1 VYRIEVYFFVFLHK
15 KKSQTLLKNRL
26 AMFGKKKN
34 KILVDHRLAYC
45 VSLSTRRHGVYIN
58 REEVQKKF
66 PEDEPPKT
74 IRELNA
80 FLAEKKL
87 EVNPINISI
96 EDFKDTDFVF
106 PCAVPFN
113 NGESIIA
120 LGVLKKDDEYFIK
133 YLDPLDPQ
141 ARKQEVGL
149 TEFEKLWKNIVLSVN
164 TLRGVESKE
173 RPFDVKWFLPELW
186 KCRYMLLCAFIISIL
201 LNILSFTP
209 IIFIQIALDKVV
221 GYKAVSTLYVL
232 TAGVAVA
239 LLFNAIMGFIREY
252 IFNYIGDI
260 LESRIATDIFDK
272 LLGLPLIEVQG
283 DNITKFGGSMQSI
296 TALRNTIVTRV
307 FKVVFDLTAVLVFVP
322 VMFAYNFF
330 MGIIVLGFALLMG
343 FNKIIFNSIVGKSPE
358 ILNEVENSKNS
369 LIRETLHGMTMLKE
383 FEEEESERKNW
394 RKSAAASIMLRSNK
408 NRVNSTSTEIN
419 GFLQQAMTIVII
431 FTGVQLVFA
440 EQLSAGSIIAI
451 NMVAGKLTS
460 PIIAAIT
467 LFGERSQVLAL
478 ISHVGDIWNKG
489 KEQMG
494 AGVLT
499 AISGKYSFD
508 NISMNFGD
516 VKALNRLTFEITPKS
531 KVGVIGPTGAGKST
545 LLNMIAGTYRP
556 TEGKMVI
563 DGVVINQYDLSY
575 YRSKVMLL
583 DKKPIFFKGTIEDNM
598 SRVTHNIGKNELA
611 HIFALTGFD
620 EHLQKLPEG
629 IHSEIDETASQ
640 LAGGAASLLALSRAL
655 LANPKVLLLDEF
667 ADALDIDTRIKLQD
681 NFSTIASDRTV
692 VDAQNVISHELD
704 SISNYDK
711 IIVLD
716 KGKVVGQGTHEQLI
730 VECEFYRQML
740 EKEKKLSS
748 IG

>member
-1 VYRIEVYFFVFLHK
+1 
-15 KKSQTLLKNRL
+15 
-26 AMFGKKKN
+26 MFGKKKN

-232 TAGVAVA
+232 TAGVVIA
-239 LLFNAIMGFIREY
+239 LIFNAIMGFIREY

-343 FNKIIFNSIVGKSPE
+343 FNKIIFNNIVGKSPE

-620 EHLQKLPEG
+620 EHLQQLPEG

>member
-1 VYRIEVYFFVFLHK
+1 
-15 KKSQTLLKNRL
+15 
-26 AMFGKKKN
+26 MFGKKKN

-173 RPFDVKWFLPELW
+173 RPFNVKWFLPELW

-232 TAGVAVA
+232 TAGVVIA
-239 LLFNAIMGFIREY
+239 LIFNAIMGFIREY

-343 FNKIIFNSIVGKSPE
+343 FNKIIFNNIVGKSPE

-620 EHLQKLPEG
+620 EHLQQLPEG

>member
-1 VYRIEVYFFVFLHK
+1 
-15 KKSQTLLKNRL
+15 
-26 AMFGKKKN
+26 MFGKKKN
-34 KILVDHRLAYC
+34 EILVDHRLAYC
-45 VSLSTRRHGVYIN
+45 VSMTTRRHGVYIN
-58 REEVQKKF
+58 REEVEKKF
-66 PEDEPPKT
+66 PEGDPPKT
-74 IRELNA
+74 TRELNS
-80 FLAEKKL
+80 FLADKKL
-87 EVNPINISI
+87 IASPINISI
-96 EDFKDTDFVF
+96 DDFKDKNFVF
-106 PCAVPFN
+106 PCAVPLM

-120 LGVLKKDDEYFIK
+120 LSVLKKEEDYFIK
-133 YLDPLDPQ
+133 FLDPLDPQ
-141 ARKQEVGL
+141 ARQQEVGIE
-149 TEFEKLWKNIVLSVN
+149 EFKELWKNIVISVN
-164 TLRGVESKE
+164 AQRGGESKE
-173 RPFDVKWFLPELW
+173 RPFDLKWFLPELW
-186 KCRYMLLCAFIISIL
+186 KCRYLLLCAFIISIL

-209 IIFIQIALDKVV
+209 IIFIQISLDKVV

-239 LLFNAIMGFIREY
+239 LLFIAIVGFVREY

-272 LLGLPLIEVQG
+272 LLGLPLIQVQG
-283 DNITKFGGSMQSI
+283 DNINKFNTSMQSI
-296 TALRNTIVTRV
+296 TALRNTMVMRV
-307 FKVVFDLTAVLVFVP
+307 FKTVFDLTAVLVFVP
-322 VMFAYNFF
+322 VMFAYNFL
-330 MGIIVLGFALLMG
+330 MGLIVLGFAILMG
-343 FNKIIFNSIVGKSPE
+343 VNKIIFNNIAGKSPE
-358 ILNEVENSKNS
+358 ILGEVENSKSS

-394 RKSAAASIMLRSNK
+394 RKSAAASIILRSK
-408 NRVNSTSTEIN
+408 KSQVNSTSTEIN
-419 GFLQQAMTIVII
+419 AFLQNAMTIAII
-431 FTGVQLVFA
+431 FTGVQLVFSGD
-440 EQLSAGSIIAI
+440 LSAGSIIAI

-467 LFGERSQVLAL
+467 LFGDRNQLFVL
-478 ISHVGDIWNKG
+478 ISHIGDIWNKG

-494 AGVLT
+494 AGVHT
-499 AISGKYSFD
+499 AISGKYLFD

-516 VKALNRLTFEITPKS
+516 VKALNKVSFELTPKS
-531 KVGVIGPTGAGKST
+531 KVGVVGPTGAGKST

-556 TEGKMVI
+556 TEGRMDI
-563 DGVVINQYDLSY
+563 DGVGMNQYDLSY
-575 YRSKVMLL
+575 YRSQVMLL

-629 IHSEIDETASQ
+629 IHTKIDENATQ

-667 ADALDIDTRIKLQD
+667 ADSLDIDTRIKLQD

-704 SISNYDK
+704 SISSYDQ

-716 KGKVVGQGTHEQLI
+716 RGKVVGQGKHEDLI
-730 VECEFYRQML
+730 NTCETYRLML
-740 EKEKKLSS
+740 EKEKKLSE
-748 IG
+748 IGESENEVKNKISDADKDNF

>member
-1 VYRIEVYFFVFLHK
+1 
-15 KKSQTLLKNRL
+15 
-26 AMFGKKKN
+26 MFGKKKN
-34 KILVDHRLAYC
+34 EILVDHRLAYC
-45 VSLSTRRHGVYIN
+45 VSMTTRRHGVYIN
-58 REEVQKKF
+58 REEVEKKF
-66 PEDEPPKT
+66 PEGDPPKT
-74 IRELNA
+74 TRELNS
-80 FLAEKKL
+80 FLADKKL
-87 EVNPINISI
+87 IASPINISI
-96 EDFKDTDFVF
+96 DDFKDKNFVF
-106 PCAVPFN
+106 PCAVPLM

-120 LGVLKKDDEYFIK
+120 LSVLKKEEDYFIK
-133 YLDPLDPQ
+133 FLDPLDPQ
-141 ARKQEVGL
+141 ARQQEVGIE
-149 TEFEKLWKNIVLSVN
+149 EFGELWKNIVISVN
-164 TLRGVESKE
+164 AQRGGESKE
-173 RPFDVKWFLPELW
+173 RPFDLKWFLPELW
-186 KCRYMLLCAFIISIL
+186 KCRYLLLCAFIISIM

-209 IIFIQIALDKVV
+209 IIFIQISLDKVV

-239 LLFNAIMGFIREY
+239 LLFIAIVGFVREY

-272 LLGLPLIEVQG
+272 LLGLPLIQVQG
-283 DNITKFGGSMQSI
+283 DNINKFNTSMQSI
-296 TALRNTIVTRV
+296 TALRNTIVMRV
-307 FKVVFDLTAVLVFVP
+307 FKSVFDLTAVLVFVP
-322 VMFAYNFF
+322 VMFAYNFL
-330 MGIIVLGFALLMG
+330 MGLIVLGFAILMG
-343 FNKIIFNSIVGKSPE
+343 VNKIIFNNIAGKSPE
-358 ILNEVENSKNS
+358 ILSEVENSKSS

-394 RKSAAASIMLRSNK
+394 RKSAAASIILRSK
-408 NRVNSTSTEIN
+408 KSQVNSTSTEIN
-419 GFLQQAMTIVII
+419 AFLQNAMTIAII
-431 FTGVQLVFA
+431 FTGVQLVFSGD
-440 EQLSAGSIIAI
+440 LSAGSIIAI

-467 LFGERSQVLAL
+467 LFGDRNQLFVL
-478 ISHVGDIWNKG
+478 ISHIGDIWNKG

-494 AGVLT
+494 AGVHS
-499 AISGKYSFD
+499 AISGKYLFD
-508 NISMNFGD
+508 NISMNFGE
-516 VKALNRLTFEITPKS
+516 VKALNKVSFELTPKS

-556 TEGKMVI
+556 TEGRMDI
-563 DGVVINQYDLSY
+563 DGVGMNQYDLSY
-575 YRSKVMLL
+575 YRSQVMLL

-629 IHSEIDETASQ
+629 IHTKIDENATQ

-667 ADALDIDTRIKLQD
+667 ADSLDIDTRIKLQD

-704 SISNYDK
+704 SISSYDQ

-716 KGKVVGQGTHEQLI
+716 RGKVVGQGKHEDLI
-730 VECEFYRQML
+730 NTCETYRLML
-740 EKEKKLSS
+740 EKEKKLSE
-748 IG
+748 IGESENVVTKKISDIDKDNF

>member
-1 VYRIEVYFFVFLHK
+1 
-15 KKSQTLLKNRL
+15 
-26 AMFGKKKN
+26 MFGKKKN
-34 KILVDHRLAYC
+34 EILVDHRLAYC
-45 VSLSTRRHGVYIN
+45 VSMTTRRHGVYIN
-58 REEVQKKF
+58 REEVEKKF
-66 PEDEPPKT
+66 PEGDPPKT
-74 IRELNA
+74 TRELNS
-80 FLAEKKL
+80 FLADKKL
-87 EVNPINISI
+87 VASPINISI
-96 EDFKDTDFVF
+96 DDFKDKNFVF
-106 PCAVPFN
+106 PCAVPLM

-120 LGVLKKDDEYFIK
+120 LSVLKKEEDYFIK
-133 YLDPLDPQ
+133 FLDPLDPQ
-141 ARKQEVGL
+141 ARQQEVGIE
-149 TEFEKLWKNIVLSVN
+149 EFKELWKNIVISVN
-164 TLRGVESKE
+164 AQRGGESKE
-173 RPFDVKWFLPELW
+173 RPFDLKWFLPELW
-186 KCRYMLLCAFIISIL
+186 KCRYLLLCAFIISIL

-209 IIFIQIALDKVV
+209 IIFIQISLDKVV

-239 LLFNAIMGFIREY
+239 LLFIAIVGFVRDY

-272 LLGLPLIEVQG
+272 LLGLPLIQVQG
-283 DNITKFGGSMQSI
+283 DNINKFNTSMQSI
-296 TALRNTIVTRV
+296 TALRNTVVMRV
-307 FKVVFDLTAVLVFVP
+307 FKTVFDLTAVLVFVP
-322 VMFAYNFF
+322 VMFAYNFL
-330 MGIIVLGFALLMG
+330 MGLIVLGFAILMG
-343 FNKIIFNSIVGKSPE
+343 VNKIIFNNIAGKSPE
-358 ILNEVENSKNS
+358 ILGEVENSKSS

-394 RKSAAASIMLRSNK
+394 RKSAAASIILRSKK
-408 NRVNSTSTEIN
+408 NQVNSTSTEIN
-419 GFLQQAMTIVII
+419 GFLQNAMTIAII
-431 FTGVQLVFA
+431 FTGVQLVFSGD
-440 EQLSAGSIIAI
+440 LSAGSIIAI

-467 LFGERSQVLAL
+467 LFGDRNQLFVL
-478 ISHVGDIWNKG
+478 ISHIGDIWNKG

-494 AGVLT
+494 AGVHS
-499 AISGKYSFD
+499 AISGKYLFD
-508 NISMNFGD
+508 NISMNFGE
-516 VKALNRLTFEITPKS
+516 VKALNKVSFELTPKS

-556 TEGKMVI
+556 TEGRMDI
-563 DGVVINQYDLSY
+563 DGVGMNQYDLSY
-575 YRSKVMLL
+575 YRSQVMLL

-629 IHSEIDETASQ
+629 IHTKIDENATQ

-667 ADALDIDTRIKLQD
+667 ADSLDIDTRIKLQD

-704 SISNYDK
+704 SISSYDQ

-716 KGKVVGQGTHEQLI
+716 RGKVVGQGKHEDLI
-730 VECEFYRQML
+730 NTCETYRLML
-740 EKEKKLSS
+740 EKEKKLSE
-748 IG
+748 IGESENVVTKKISDIDKDNF

>member
-1 VYRIEVYFFVFLHK
+1 
-15 KKSQTLLKNRL
+15 
-26 AMFGKKKN
+26 MFGKKKN
-34 KILVDHRLAYC
+34 EILVDHRLAYC
-45 VSLSTRRHGVYIN
+45 VSLTTRRHGVYIN
-58 REEVQKKF
+58 REEVEKKF
-66 PEDEPPKT
+66 PLDDPPKT
-74 IRELNA
+74 TRELNA

-87 EVNPINISI
+87 EANPINISI
-96 EDFKDTDFVF
+96 DDFKNKNFVF

-120 LGVLKKDDEYFIK
+120 LSVLKKDDDYFIK
-133 YLDPLDPQ
+133 FLDPLDPQ
-141 ARKQEVGL
+141 ARQQEVQIN
-149 TEFEKLWKNIVLSVN
+149 EFEKLWKNIVISVN
-164 TLRGVESKE
+164 ALRGTESKE

-232 TAGVAVA
+232 TGGVVVA
-239 LLFNAIMGFIREY
+239 LIFNAIMGFIRDY
-252 IFNYIGDI
+252 IFNYIGDL

-283 DNITKFGGSMQSI
+283 ENITKFGGSMQSV
-296 TALRNTIVTRV
+296 TALRNTLVMRV

-322 VMFAYNFF
+322 VMFAYNFL

-343 FNKIIFNSIVGKSPE
+343 FNKIIFSNIANKSPE

-394 RKSAAASIMLRSNK
+394 RKSAAASIILRSKK
-408 NRVNSTSTEIN
+408 NRANSTSTEIN

-467 LFGERSQVLAL
+467 LFGERSQILAL
-478 ISHVGDIWNKG
+478 ISRISDIWNKG
-489 KEQMG
+489 NEQMG
-494 AGVLT
+494 AGVHS
-499 AISGKYSFD
+499 AITGKYTFE
-508 NISMNFGD
+508 NISMNYGD
-516 VKALNRLTFEITPKS
+516 VKALNKISFNIPPKS
-531 KVGVIGPTGAGKST
+531 KVGVVGPTGAGKST

-563 DGVVINQYDLSY
+563 DGVGFNQYDLSY
-575 YRSKVMLL
+575 YRSQVMLL
-583 DKKPIFFKGTIEDNM
+583 DKNPIFFKGTIEDNLA
-598 SRVTHNIGKNELA
+598 RVTHNIGKNELA

-629 IHSEIDETASQ
+629 IHTEIDETASQ

-667 ADALDIDTRIKLQD
+667 ADSLDIDTRIKLQD
-681 NFSTIASDRTV
+681 NFSSITSDRTV

-704 SISNYDK
+704 SISNYDQ

-716 KGKVVGQGTHEQLI
+716 GGKVVGQGKHGQLI
-730 VECEFYRQML
+730 VNCEIYRQML
-740 EKEKKLSS
+740 EKEKKLSA
-748 IG
+748 IGESDTAVIKEISHIDNENF

>member
-1 VYRIEVYFFVFLHK
+1 
-15 KKSQTLLKNRL
+15 
-26 AMFGKKKN
+26 MFGKKKN
-34 KILVDHRLAYC
+34 EILVDHRLAYC
-45 VSLSTRRHGVYIN
+45 VSLTTRRHGVYIN
-58 REEVQKKF
+58 REEVEKKF
-66 PEDEPPKT
+66 PVDDPPKT
-74 IRELNA
+74 TRELNA
-80 FLAEKKL
+80 FLAGKKL
-87 EVNPINISI
+87 EANPINISI
-96 EDFKDTDFVF
+96 DDFKDKHFVF

-120 LGVLKKDDEYFIK
+120 LSVLKKDDDYFIK
-133 YLDPLDPQ
+133 FLDPLDPQ
-141 ARKQEVGL
+141 ARQQEVQIN
-149 TEFEKLWKNIVLSVN
+149 EFEKLWKNIVISVN
-164 TLRGVESKE
+164 ALRGTESKE

-232 TAGVAVA
+232 TGGVVVA
-239 LLFNAIMGFIREY
+239 LIFNAIMGFIRDY
-252 IFNYIGDI
+252 IFNYIGDL

-283 DNITKFGGSMQSI
+283 ENITKFGGSMQSV
-296 TALRNTIVTRV
+296 TALRNTLVMRV

-322 VMFAYNFF
+322 VMFAYNFL

-343 FNKIIFNSIVGKSPE
+343 FNKIIFSNIANKSPE

-394 RKSAAASIMLRSNK
+394 RKSAAASIILRSKK
-408 NRVNSTSTEIN
+408 NRANSTSTEIN

-440 EQLSAGSIIAI
+440 EELSAGSIIAI

-467 LFGERSQVLAL
+467 LFGERSQILAL
-478 ISHVGDIWNKG
+478 ISRISDIWNKG
-489 KEQMG
+489 NEQMG
-494 AGVLT
+494 AGVHS
-499 AISGKYSFD
+499 AITGKYTFE

-516 VKALNRLTFEITPKS
+516 VKALNKISFNIPPKS
-531 KVGVIGPTGAGKST
+531 KVGVVGPTGAGKST

-563 DGVVINQYDLSY
+563 DGVGFNQYDLSY
-575 YRSKVMLL
+575 YRSQVMLL
-583 DKKPIFFKGTIEDNM
+583 DKNPIFFKGTIEDNLA
-598 SRVTHNIGKNELA
+598 RVTHNIGKNELA
-611 HIFALTGFD
+611 HIFTLTGFD

-629 IHSEIDETASQ
+629 IHTEIDETASQ

-667 ADALDIDTRIKLQD
+667 ADSLDIDTRIKLQD
-681 NFSTIASDRTV
+681 NFSSITSDRTV

-704 SISNYDK
+704 SISNYDQ

-716 KGKVVGQGTHEQLI
+716 GGKVVGQGKHGQLI
-730 VECEFYRQML
+730 VNCEIYRQML
-740 EKEKKLSS
+740 EKEKKLSA
-748 IG
+748 IGESDTAVIKEISHIDNENF

>member
-1 VYRIEVYFFVFLHK
+1 
-15 KKSQTLLKNRL
+15 
-26 AMFGKKKN
+26 MFGKKKN
-34 KILVDHRLAYC
+34 EILVDHRLAYC
-45 VSLSTRRHGVYIN
+45 VSLTTRRHGVYIN
-58 REEVQKKF
+58 REEVEKKF
-66 PEDEPPKT
+66 PVDDPPKT
-74 IRELNA
+74 TRELNA
-80 FLAEKKL
+80 FLAGKKL
-87 EVNPINISI
+87 EANPINISI
-96 EDFKDTDFVF
+96 DDFKDKHFVF

-120 LGVLKKDDEYFIK
+120 LSVLKKDDDYFIK
-133 YLDPLDPQ
+133 FLDPLDPQ
-141 ARKQEVGL
+141 ARQQEVQIN
-149 TEFEKLWKNIVLSVN
+149 EFEKLWKNIVISVN
-164 TLRGVESKE
+164 ALRGTESKE

-232 TAGVAVA
+232 TGGVVVA
-239 LLFNAIMGFIREY
+239 LIFNAIMGFIRDY
-252 IFNYIGDI
+252 IFNYIGDL

-283 DNITKFGGSMQSI
+283 ENITKFGGSMQSV
-296 TALRNTIVTRV
+296 TALRNTLVMRV

-322 VMFAYNFF
+322 VMFAYNFL

-343 FNKIIFNSIVGKSPE
+343 FNKIIFNNIANKSPE

-394 RKSAAASIMLRSNK
+394 RKSAAASIILRSKK
-408 NRVNSTSTEIN
+408 NRANSTSTEIN

-440 EQLSAGSIIAI
+440 EELSAGSIIAI

-467 LFGERSQVLAL
+467 LFGERSQILAL
-478 ISHVGDIWNKG
+478 ISRISDIWNKG
-489 KEQMG
+489 NEQMG
-494 AGVLT
+494 AGVHS
-499 AISGKYSFD
+499 AITGKYTFE
-508 NISMNFGD
+508 NISMNYGD
-516 VKALNRLTFEITPKS
+516 VKALNKISFNIPPKS
-531 KVGVIGPTGAGKST
+531 KVGVVGPTGAGKST

-563 DGVVINQYDLSY
+563 DGVGFNQYDLSY
-575 YRSKVMLL
+575 YRSQVMLL
-583 DKKPIFFKGTIEDNM
+583 DKNPIFFKGTIEDNLA
-598 SRVTHNIGKNELA
+598 RVTHNIGKNELA
-611 HIFALTGFD
+611 HIFTLTGFD

-629 IHSEIDETASQ
+629 IHTEIDETASQ

-667 ADALDIDTRIKLQD
+667 ADSLDIDTRIKLQD
-681 NFSTIASDRTV
+681 NFSSITSDRTV

-704 SISNYDK
+704 SISNYDQ

-716 KGKVVGQGTHEQLI
+716 GGKVVGQGKHGQLI
-730 VECEFYRQML
+730 VNCEIYRQML
-740 EKEKKLSS
+740 EKEKKLSA
-748 IG
+748 IGESDTAVIKEISHIDNENF

>member
-1 VYRIEVYFFVFLHK
+1 
-15 KKSQTLLKNRL
+15 
-26 AMFGKKKN
+26 MFGKKKN
-34 KILVDHRLAYC
+34 EILVDHRLAYC
-45 VSLSTRRHGVYIN
+45 VSMTTRRHGVYIN
-58 REEVQKKF
+58 REEVEKKF
-66 PEDEPPKT
+66 PEGDPPKT
-74 IRELNA
+74 TRELNS
-80 FLAEKKL
+80 FLADKKL
-87 EVNPINISI
+87 VASPINISI
-96 EDFKDTDFVF
+96 DDFKDKNFVF
-106 PCAVPFN
+106 PCAVPLM

-120 LGVLKKDDEYFIK
+120 LSVLKKEEDYFIK
-133 YLDPLDPQ
+133 FLDPLDPQ
-141 ARKQEVGL
+141 ARQQEVGIE
-149 TEFEKLWKNIVLSVN
+149 EFGELWKNIVISVN
-164 TLRGVESKE
+164 AQRGGESKE
-173 RPFDVKWFLPELW
+173 RPFDLKWFLPELW
-186 KCRYMLLCAFIISIL
+186 KCRYLLLCAFIISIM

-209 IIFIQIALDKVV
+209 IIFIQISLDKVV

-239 LLFNAIMGFIREY
+239 LLFIAIVGFVRDY

-272 LLGLPLIEVQG
+272 LLGLPLIQVQG
-283 DNITKFGGSMQSI
+283 DNINKFNTSMQSI
-296 TALRNTIVTRV
+296 TALRNTIVMRV
-307 FKVVFDLTAVLVFVP
+307 FKSVFDLTAVLVFVP
-322 VMFAYNFF
+322 VMFAYNFL
-330 MGIIVLGFALLMG
+330 MGLIVLGFAILMG
-343 FNKIIFNSIVGKSPE
+343 VNKIIFNNIAGKSPE
-358 ILNEVENSKNS
+358 ILGEVENSKSS

-394 RKSAAASIMLRSNK
+394 RKSAAASIILRSK
-408 NRVNSTSTEIN
+408 KSQVNSTSTEIN
-419 GFLQQAMTIVII
+419 AFLQNAMTIAII
-431 FTGVQLVFA
+431 FTGVQLVFSGD
-440 EQLSAGSIIAI
+440 LSAGSIIAI

-467 LFGERSQVLAL
+467 LFGDRNQLFVLV
-478 ISHVGDIWNKG
+478 SHIGDIWNKG

-494 AGVLT
+494 AGVHS
-499 AISGKYSFD
+499 AISGKYLFD
-508 NISMNFGD
+508 NISMNFGE
-516 VKALNRLTFEITPKS
+516 VKALNKVSFELTPKS

-556 TEGKMVI
+556 TEGRMDI
-563 DGVVINQYDLSY
+563 DGVGMNQYDLSY
-575 YRSKVMLL
+575 YRSQVMLL

-629 IHSEIDETASQ
+629 IHTKIDENATQ

-667 ADALDIDTRIKLQD
+667 ADSLDIDTRIKLQD

-704 SISNYDK
+704 SISSYDQ

-716 KGKVVGQGTHEQLI
+716 RGKVVGQGKHEDLI
-730 VECEFYRQML
+730 NTCETYRLML
-740 EKEKKLSS
+740 EKEKKLSE
-748 IG
+748 IGESENDVKNKISDADKDNF

>member
-1 VYRIEVYFFVFLHK
+1 
-15 KKSQTLLKNRL
+15 
-26 AMFGKKKN
+26 MFGKKKN
-34 KILVDHRLAYC
+34 EILVDHRLAYC
-45 VSLSTRRHGVYIN
+45 VSLTTRRHGVYIN
-58 REEVQKKF
+58 REEVEKKF
-66 PEDEPPKT
+66 PVDDPPKT
-74 IRELNA
+74 TRELNA
-80 FLAEKKL
+80 FLAGKKL
-87 EVNPINISI
+87 EANPINISI
-96 EDFKDTDFVF
+96 DDFKNKNFVF

-120 LGVLKKDDEYFIK
+120 LSVLKKDDDYFIK
-133 YLDPLDPQ
+133 FLDPLDPQ
-141 ARKQEVGL
+141 ARQQEVQIN
-149 TEFEKLWKNIVLSVN
+149 EFEKLWKNIVISVN
-164 TLRGVESKE
+164 ALRGTESKE

-232 TAGVAVA
+232 TGGVVVA
-239 LLFNAIMGFIREY
+239 LIFNAIMGFIRDY
-252 IFNYIGDI
+252 IFNYIGDL

-283 DNITKFGGSMQSI
+283 ENITKFGGSMQSV
-296 TALRNTIVTRV
+296 TALRNTLVMRV

-322 VMFAYNFF
+322 VMFAYNFL

-343 FNKIIFNSIVGKSPE
+343 FNKIIFSNIANKSPE

-394 RKSAAASIMLRSNK
+394 RKSAAASIILRSKK
-408 NRVNSTSTEIN
+408 NRANSTSTEIN

-467 LFGERSQVLAL
+467 LFGERSQILAL
-478 ISHVGDIWNKG
+478 ISRISDIWNKG
-489 KEQMG
+489 NEQMG
-494 AGVLT
+494 AGVHS
-499 AISGKYSFD
+499 AITGKYTFE
-508 NISMNFGD
+508 NISMNYGD
-516 VKALNRLTFEITPKS
+516 VKALNKISFNIPPKS
-531 KVGVIGPTGAGKST
+531 KVGVVGPTGAGKST

-563 DGVVINQYDLSY
+563 DGVGFNQYDLSY
-575 YRSKVMLL
+575 YRSQVMLL
-583 DKKPIFFKGTIEDNM
+583 DKNPIFFKGTIEDNLA
-598 SRVTHNIGKNELA
+598 RVTHNIGKNELA
-611 HIFALTGFD
+611 HIFTLTGFD

-629 IHSEIDETASQ
+629 IHTEIDETASQ

-667 ADALDIDTRIKLQD
+667 ADSLDIDTRIKLQD
-681 NFSTIASDRTV
+681 NFSSITSDRTV

-704 SISNYDK
+704 SISNYDQ

-716 KGKVVGQGTHEQLI
+716 GGKVVGQGKHGQLI
-730 VECEFYRQML
+730 VNCEIYRQML
-740 EKEKKLSS
+740 EKEKKLSA
-748 IG
+748 IGESDTAVIKEISHIDNENF

>member
-1 VYRIEVYFFVFLHK
+1 
-15 KKSQTLLKNRL
+15 
-26 AMFGKKKN
+26 MFGKKKN
-34 KILVDHRLAYC
+34 EILVDHRLAYC
-45 VSLSTRRHGVYIN
+45 VSLTTRRHGVYIN
-58 REEVQKKF
+58 REEVGKKF
-66 PEDEPPKT
+66 PLDDPPKT
-74 IRELNA
+74 TRELNA

-87 EVNPINISI
+87 EANPINISI
-96 EDFKDTDFVF
+96 DDFKNKNFVF

-120 LGVLKKDDEYFIK
+120 LSVLKKDDDYFIK
-133 YLDPLDPQ
+133 FLDPLDPQ
-141 ARKQEVGL
+141 ARQQEVQIN
-149 TEFEKLWKNIVLSVN
+149 EFEKLWKNTVISVN
-164 TLRGVESKE
+164 ALRGTESKE

-232 TAGVAVA
+232 TAGVVVA
-239 LLFNAIMGFIREY
+239 LIFNAIMGFIRDY
-252 IFNYIGDI
+252 IFNYIGDL

-283 DNITKFGGSMQSI
+283 ENITKFGGSMQSV
-296 TALRNTIVTRV
+296 TALRNTLVMRV

-322 VMFAYNFF
+322 VMFAYNFL

-343 FNKIIFNSIVGKSPE
+343 FNKIIFNNIANKSPE

-394 RKSAAASIMLRSNK
+394 RKSAAASIILRSKK
-408 NRVNSTSTEIN
+408 NRANSTSTEIN

-478 ISHVGDIWNKG
+478 ISRISDIWNKG
-489 KEQMG
+489 NEQMG
-494 AGVLT
+494 AGVHS
-499 AISGKYSFD
+499 AITGKYTFE

-516 VKALNRLTFEITPKS
+516 VKALNKISFNIPPKS
-531 KVGVIGPTGAGKST
+531 KVGVVGPTGAGKST

-563 DGVVINQYDLSY
+563 DGVGFNQYDLSY
-575 YRSKVMLL
+575 YRSQVMLL
-583 DKKPIFFKGTIEDNM
+583 DKNPIFFKGTIEDNLA
-598 SRVTHNIGKNELA
+598 RVTHNIGKNELA

-629 IHSEIDETASQ
+629 IHTEIDETASQ

-667 ADALDIDTRIKLQD
+667 ADSLDIDTRIKLQD
-681 NFSTIASDRTV
+681 NFSSITSDRTV

-704 SISNYDK
+704 SISNYDQ

-716 KGKVVGQGTHEQLI
+716 GGKVVGQGKHEQLVVNCAI
-730 VECEFYRQML
+730 YRQML
-740 EKEKKLSS
+740 EKEKKLSA
-748 IG
+748 IGESDTAVIKERSHIDHENF

>member
-1 VYRIEVYFFVFLHK
+1 
-15 KKSQTLLKNRL
+15 
-26 AMFGKKKN
+26 MFGKKKN
-34 KILVDHRLAYC
+34 EILVDHRLAYC
-45 VSLSTRRHGVYIN
+45 VSLTTRRHGVYIN
-58 REEVQKKF
+58 REEVEKKF
-66 PEDEPPKT
+66 PVDDPPKT
-74 IRELNA
+74 TRELNA

-87 EVNPINISI
+87 EANPINISI
-96 EDFKDTDFVF
+96 DDFKNKNFVF

-120 LGVLKKDDEYFIK
+120 LSVLKKDDDYFIK
-133 YLDPLDPQ
+133 FLDPLDPQ
-141 ARKQEVGL
+141 ARQQEVQIN
-149 TEFEKLWKNIVLSVN
+149 EFEKLWKNIVISVN
-164 TLRGVESKE
+164 ALRGTESKE

-232 TAGVAVA
+232 TGGVVVA
-239 LLFNAIMGFIREY
+239 LIFNAIMGFIRDY
-252 IFNYIGDI
+252 IFNYIGDL

-283 DNITKFGGSMQSI
+283 ENITKFGGSMQSV
-296 TALRNTIVTRV
+296 TALRNTLVMRV

-322 VMFAYNFF
+322 VMFAYNFL

-343 FNKIIFNSIVGKSPE
+343 FNKIIFNNIANKSPE

-394 RKSAAASIMLRSNK
+394 RKSAAASIILRSKK
-408 NRVNSTSTEIN
+408 NRANSTSTEIN

-467 LFGERSQVLAL
+467 LFGERSQILAL
-478 ISHVGDIWNKG
+478 ISRISDIWNKG
-489 KEQMG
+489 NEQMG
-494 AGVLT
+494 AGVHS
-499 AISGKYSFD
+499 AITGKYTFE
-508 NISMNFGD
+508 NISMNYGD
-516 VKALNRLTFEITPKS
+516 VKALNKISFNIPPKS
-531 KVGVIGPTGAGKST
+531 KVGVVGPTGAGKST

-563 DGVVINQYDLSY
+563 DGVGFNQYDLSY
-575 YRSKVMLL
+575 YRSQVMLL
-583 DKKPIFFKGTIEDNM
+583 DKNPIFFKGTIEDNLA
-598 SRVTHNIGKNELA
+598 RVTHNIGKNELA

-629 IHSEIDETASQ
+629 IHTEIDETASQ

-667 ADALDIDTRIKLQD
+667 ADSLDIDTRIKLQD
-681 NFSTIASDRTV
+681 NFSSITSDRTV

-704 SISNYDK
+704 SISNYDQ

-716 KGKVVGQGTHEQLI
+716 GGKVVGQGKHEQLI
-730 VECEFYRQML
+730 VNCAIYRQML
-740 EKEKKLSS
+740 EKEKKLSA
-748 IG
+748 IGESDTAVIKEISHIDNENF

>member
-1 VYRIEVYFFVFLHK
+1 
-15 KKSQTLLKNRL
+15 
-26 AMFGKKKN
+26 MFGKKKN
-34 KILVDHRLAYC
+34 EILVDHRLAYC
-45 VSLSTRRHGVYIN
+45 VSMTTRRHGVYIN
-58 REEVQKKF
+58 REEVEKKF
-66 PEDEPPKT
+66 PEGDPPKT
-74 IRELNA
+74 TRELNS
-80 FLAEKKL
+80 FLADKKL
-87 EVNPINISI
+87 VASPINISI
-96 EDFKDTDFVF
+96 DDFKDKNFVF
-106 PCAVPFN
+106 PCAVPLM

-120 LGVLKKDDEYFIK
+120 LSVLKKEEDYFIK
-133 YLDPLDPQ
+133 FLDPLDPQ
-141 ARKQEVGL
+141 ARQQEVGIE
-149 TEFEKLWKNIVLSVN
+149 EFGELWKNIVISVN
-164 TLRGVESKE
+164 AQRGGESKE
-173 RPFDVKWFLPELW
+173 RPFDLKWFLPELW
-186 KCRYMLLCAFIISIL
+186 KCRYLLLCAFIISIM

-209 IIFIQIALDKVV
+209 IIFIQISLDKVV

-239 LLFNAIMGFIREY
+239 LLFIAIVGFVREY

-272 LLGLPLIEVQG
+272 LLGLPLIQVQG
-283 DNITKFGGSMQSI
+283 DNINKFNTSMQSI
-296 TALRNTIVTRV
+296 TALRNTIVMRV
-307 FKVVFDLTAVLVFVP
+307 FKSVFDLTAVLVFVP
-322 VMFAYNFF
+322 VMFAYNFL
-330 MGIIVLGFALLMG
+330 MGLIVLGFAILMG
-343 FNKIIFNSIVGKSPE
+343 VNKIIFNNIAGKSPE
-358 ILNEVENSKNS
+358 ILGEVENSKSS

-394 RKSAAASIMLRSNK
+394 RKSAAASIILRSK
-408 NRVNSTSTEIN
+408 KSQVNSTSTEIN
-419 GFLQQAMTIVII
+419 AFLQNAMTIAII
-431 FTGVQLVFA
+431 FTGVQLVFSGD
-440 EQLSAGSIIAI
+440 LSAGSIIAI

-467 LFGERSQVLAL
+467 LFGDRNQLFVLV
-478 ISHVGDIWNKG
+478 SHIGDIWNKG

-494 AGVLT
+494 AGVHS
-499 AISGKYSFD
+499 AISGKYLFD
-508 NISMNFGD
+508 NISMNFGE
-516 VKALNRLTFEITPKS
+516 VKALNKVSFELTPKS

-556 TEGKMVI
+556 TEGRMDI
-563 DGVVINQYDLSY
+563 DGVGMNQYDLSY
-575 YRSKVMLL
+575 YRSQVMLL

-629 IHSEIDETASQ
+629 IHTKIDENATQ

-667 ADALDIDTRIKLQD
+667 ADSLDIDTRIKLQD

-704 SISNYDK
+704 SISSYDQ

-716 KGKVVGQGTHEQLI
+716 RGKVVGQGKHEDLI
-730 VECEFYRQML
+730 NTCETYRLML
-740 EKEKKLSS
+740 EKEKKLSE
-748 IG
+748 IGESENVVTKKISDIDKDNF

>member
-1 VYRIEVYFFVFLHK
+1 
-15 KKSQTLLKNRL
+15 
-26 AMFGKKKN
+26 MFGKKKN
-34 KILVDHRLAYC
+34 EILVDHRLAYC
-45 VSLSTRRHGVYIN
+45 VSLTTRRHGVYIN
-58 REEVQKKF
+58 REEVEKKF
-66 PEDEPPKT
+66 PLDDPPKT
-74 IRELNA
+74 TRELNS

-87 EVNPINISI
+87 EANLINISI
-96 EDFKDTDFVF
+96 DDFKDKNFVF

-120 LGVLKKDDEYFIK
+120 LSVLKKDDDYFIK
-133 YLDPLDPQ
+133 FLDPLDPQ
-141 ARKQEVGL
+141 ARQQEVQIN
-149 TEFEKLWKNIVLSVN
+149 EFEKLWKNTVISVN
-164 TLRGVESKE
+164 ALRGTESKE

-232 TAGVAVA
+232 TAGVVVA
-239 LLFNAIMGFIREY
+239 LIFNAIMGFIRDY
-252 IFNYIGDI
+252 IFNYIGDL

-283 DNITKFGGSMQSI
+283 ENITKFGGSMQSV
-296 TALRNTIVTRV
+296 TALRNTLVMRV

-322 VMFAYNFF
+322 VMFAYNFL

-343 FNKIIFNSIVGKSPE
+343 FNKIIFSNIANKSPE

-394 RKSAAASIMLRSNK
+394 RKSAAASIILRSKK
-408 NRVNSTSTEIN
+408 NRANSTSTEIN

-467 LFGERSQVLAL
+467 LFGERSQILAL
-478 ISHVGDIWNKG
+478 ISRISDSWNKG
-489 KEQMG
+489 NEQMG
-494 AGVLT
+494 AGVHS
-499 AISGKYSFD
+499 AITGKYTFE

-516 VKALNRLTFEITPKS
+516 VKALNKISFNIPPKS
-531 KVGVIGPTGAGKST
+531 KVGVVGPTGAGKST

-563 DGVVINQYDLSY
+563 DGVGFNQYDLSY
-575 YRSKVMLL
+575 YRSQVMLL
-583 DKKPIFFKGTIEDNM
+583 DKNPIFFKGTIEDNLA
-598 SRVTHNIGKNELA
+598 RVTHNIGKNELA

-629 IHSEIDETASQ
+629 IHTEIDETASQ

-667 ADALDIDTRIKLQD
+667 ADSLDIDTRIKLQD
-681 NFSTIASDRTV
+681 NFSSITSDRTV

-704 SISNYDK
+704 SISNYDQ

-716 KGKVVGQGTHEQLI
+716 GGKVVGQGKHEQL
-730 VECEFYRQML
+730 VVNCEIYRQML
-740 EKEKKLSS
+740 EKEKKLSA
-748 IG
+748 IGEADTAVKKEISHIDHENF